1 MTRLIGLDSV
11 FHLVGL
17 APAAAHHS
25 LSIYDRNQSKTVEGV
40 VKEFRFANPHARILL
55 LVAAEDGT
63 MKEWDFEGGGV
74 RRLTERG
81 ISVNTI
87 AKGDKITVSYNPM
100 RDGSARGL
108 FVELHDARMA
118 RIMSR
123 GVSAGLSLQL
133 RLRLASARMPGSR
146 ASFAR
151 ALRPH
156 RLEDD
161 RGCGEGLHL
170 CQPARDAHHRRHQ

>member
-1 MTRLIGLDSV
+1 MIRLIGLILCSV
-11 FHLVGL
+11 LFSL

-55 LVAAEDGT
+55 VVAAQDGT

-100 RDGSARGL
+100 RDGSPRGL
-108 FVELHDARMA
+108 FVGFTTPD
-118 RIMSR
+118 
-123 GVSAGLSLQL
+123 GKKYVT
-133 RLRLASARMPGSR
+133 
-146 ASFAR
+146 
-151 ALRPH
+151 
-156 RLEDD
+156 
-161 RGCGEGLHL
+161 
-170 CQPARDAHHRRHQ
+170 RR

>member
-1 MTRLIGLDSV
+1 MRRLIRFAQWSILLSS
-11 FHLVGL
+11 LVIGSL
-17 APAAAHHS
+17 PASAHHS
-25 LSIYDRNQSKTVEGV
+25 LSIYDRGQSKTVEGV

-55 LVAAEDGT
+55 VVAVQDGT

-108 FVELHDARMA
+108 FVGFTTPD
-118 RIMSR
+118 
-123 GVSAGLSLQL
+123 GKKYVT
-133 RLRLASARMPGSR
+133 
-146 ASFAR
+146 
-151 ALRPH
+151 
-156 RLEDD
+156 
-161 RGCGEGLHL
+161 
-170 CQPARDAHHRRHQ
+170 RR